1 MSNYIYYKV
10 SDEIT
15 YPFPIFNGAAVD
27 VWEYW
32 DCDYLF
38 MMGLKI
44 TPFSKS
50 FVFHEEGQLPD
61 PAPPQPTSQN
71 PHPKATVAT
80 ASVLNYGQK
89 RKYICHIPLT
99 SQYIRV

>member
-61 PAPPQPTSQN
+61 PAPPPTNQSKPPPQGN
-71 PHPKATVAT
+71 RCHRISVELWPKKEIYLPYSFNQ
-80 ASVLNYGQK
+80 SV
-89 RKYICHIPLT
+89 H
-99 SQYIRV
+99 